1 MRWQRPPA
9 AGDQGPGSWRHSPS
23 AAELRGRHRYSVNV
37 PRETVIRA
45 VVLRRQLG
53 WTAAG
58 RARAPRVHDLRH
70 RMVVR
75 RIQARHART
84 PGPQA
89 RRPRQ
94 AGTALHRDQ
103 SRVTA
108 RAMLPDLSA
117 ASLAG
122 TGERAVCA
130 PPVPLKPLPE
140 PVDLAGTA
148 SEDRPCHRPAQARPP
163 DAPPLHPALASA
175 SRTPATRITVAPIG
189 QFYVTQC
196 ASRAGITDRDCRG
209 RTAPVG
215 PCPRLRR
222 SSLNVKTSRILTWG
236 FIAPGHFLCPVCPH
250 VGSVLARVSGPGRG
264 GLVQSGRIGA
274 RGRVAMA
281 KLAGQLF
288 RPMV

>member
-196 ASRAGITDRDCRG
+196 ASRAGITDRDCRAG
-209 RTAPVG
+209 GLR
-215 PCPRLRR
+215 PRAR
-222 SSLNVKTSRILTWG
+222 
-236 FIAPGHFLCPVCPH
+236 
-250 VGSVLARVSGPGRG
+250 ARVF
-264 GLVQSGRIGA
+264 
-274 RGRVAMA
+274 
-281 KLAGQLF
+281 AGH
-288 RPMV
+288 P